1 MTGEGIDPT
10 SPRARRLRQNEELM
24 EELNRRMERML
35 EEIRDDDGAEDD
47 RDAPIAFLCECSHLD
62 CRERV
67 HLEPSLFDRIHRDPE
82 VFILVSGHEIPDVER
97 VVDQIGDFLVVRK
110 LV

>member
-24 EELNRRMERML
+24 EELNRRMERMID
-35 EEIRDDDGAEDD
+35 EIRDEADAD

-67 HLEPSLFDRIHRDPE
+67 HLEPSLFERIHRDPD
-82 VFILVSGHEIPDVER
+82 VFVLVSGHEIPDIER
-97 VVDQIGDFLVVRK
+97 VVDQMHDFLIVRK

>member
-1 MTGEGIDPT
+1 M
-10 SPRARRLRQNEELM
+10 RQNEELM

-35 EEIRDDDGAEDD
+35 EEIREEEEGGADADD
-47 RDAPIAFLCECSHLD
+47 PIAFLCECSHLD

-67 HLEPSLFDRIHRDPE
+67 HLEPSLFDRIHKDPD
-82 VFILVSGHEIPDVER
+82 VFVLVPGHEIPDVER
-97 VVDQIGDFLVVRK
+97 IVDQVGDFLIVRK

>member
-1 MTGEGIDPT
+1 MGEGIDPT

-35 EEIRDDDGAEDD
+35 EEIREDD
-47 RDAPIAFLCECSHLD
+47 EATDADDPIAFLCECSRLD

-67 HLEPSLFDRIHRDPE
+67 HLKPSLFDRIHKDPE
-82 VFILVSGHEIPDVER
+82 QFVLVPGHEMPEIER
-97 VVDQIGDFLVVRK
+97 VVDQVGDFLIVRK
-110 LV
+110 LA

>member
-35 EEIRDDDGAEDD
+35 EEIRDEGDDDL
-47 RDAPIAFLCECSHLD
+47 DAPIAFLCECSHLD
-62 CRERV
+62 CRERI
-67 HLEPSLFDRIHRDPE
+67 HLAPSVFDRIHRDPD
-82 VFILVSGHEIPDVER
+82 VFVLVSGHEIPDVER
-97 VVDQIGDFLVVRK
+97 VVDQMGDFLIVRK

>member
-1 MTGEGIDPT
+1 MEEGIDPT
-10 SPRARRLRQNEELM
+10 SPRARRMRENEELM

-35 EEIRDDDGAEDD
+35 EEIREDD
-47 RDAPIAFLCECSHLD
+47 ETADADDPIAFLCECSQLD

-67 HLEPSLFDRIHRDPE
+67 RLEPSLFDRIHRDPDQF
-82 VFILVSGHEIPDVER
+82 VLVPGHEVPDIER
-97 VVDQIGDFLVVRK
+97 VVDQVGDVLIVRK

>member
-1 MTGEGIDPT
+1 MGEGIDPS
-10 SPRARRLRQNEELM
+10 SPRARRMRENEELM

-35 EEIRDDDGAEDD
+35 EEIREDED
-47 RDAPIAFLCECSHLD
+47 TDADAPIAFLCECSHLD

-67 HLEPSLFDRIHRDPE
+67 HLEPSLFDRIHKDPD
-82 VFILVSGHEIPDVER
+82 VFVLVPGHEVPDVER
-97 VVDQIGDFLVVRK
+97 VVDQVSDFLIVRK